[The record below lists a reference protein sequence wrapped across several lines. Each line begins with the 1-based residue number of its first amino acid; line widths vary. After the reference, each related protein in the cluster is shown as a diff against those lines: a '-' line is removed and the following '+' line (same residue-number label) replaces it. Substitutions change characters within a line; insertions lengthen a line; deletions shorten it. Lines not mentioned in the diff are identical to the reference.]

1 MQPAATSVPGRATL
15 LNFFSRPGRAP
26 VPLRHRK
33 QQGKKKS
40 PPPQKTRTNVYGR
53 PKTAGNAEERRK
65 RKVNKLK
72 AVIKIKKADGSLA
85 VSPEKRAK
93 WNGSV
98 SICFLLCCEA

>member
-65 RKVNKLK
+65 RKVNKYQLGQI
-72 AVIKIKKADGSLA
+72 VQLA
-85 VSPEKRAK
+85 ALFGGKQS
-93 WNGSV
+93 
-98 SICFLLCCEA
+98 FYD